1 MADKIFD
8 RIMSEPQYTV
18 SNKELADAGDGLYRA
33 LRVVPAETV
42 DGLCDGSVSISS
54 VLTKYKQHIAQN
66 RAVFDIITKHHRSI
80 ITEDWNQVT
89 ERKEALAKYSSAAST
104 MGTKKWVVESNMWM
118 ESFALS
124 YFRHGGAR
132 KHYLDKKYNIREAQ
146 FPSWDEK
153 KEFVGRFDKDLM
165 MPPGGSS
172 DEQANMQ
179 ARKIRLLDVGSCY
192 NPIGKSDQAGVF
204 DVTALDLF
212 PADPTVFQCDV
223 LNLAVGP
230 AGSEP
235 VNTTA
240 DSQGSVT
247 DQGDN
252 AMTSSSAGK
261 LTQLPAG
268 SFDAVT
274 MSLVLSYLPTPEQR
288 VAMIR
293 KARQLLV
300 SPDASGT
307 SGRPHHT
314 GLLLIAEK
322 PSIFNSK
329 KEHTADSVGKNKA
342 FLLTSWKQA
351 IANEGF
357 ELVKYR
363 MMWSDG
369 RCSHLFAFATTDAPV
384 TDRSQEE
391 TLRPDAPRM
400 WIKQDFDPLYGQDE
414 ADGIV
419 HGTGNGADNG
429 TARDAKISVTQRPV
443 GIVGGGIG
451 GCALGT

>member
-1 MADKIFD
+1 
-8 RIMSEPQYTV
+8 
-18 SNKELADAGDGLYRA
+18 
-33 LRVVPAETV
+33 
-42 DGLCDGSVSISS
+42 
-54 VLTKYKQHIAQN
+54 
-66 RAVFDIITKHHRSI
+66 
-80 ITEDWNQVT
+80 
-89 ERKEALAKYSSAAST
+89 
-104 MGTKKWVVESNMWM
+104 MGKKRWVVESNMWM

-132 KHYLDKKYNIREAQ
+132 KHYLDKNYNIREAQ
-146 FPSWDEK
+146 FPSWEEK

-165 MPPGGSS
+165 APAGLSQTA
-172 DEQANMQ
+172 DNANGANFEYAN

-192 NPIGKSDQAGVF
+192 NPIEKSDQTGVF

-212 PADPTVFQCDV
+212 PADPTVFQCDF
-223 LNLAVGP
+223 LNLTVGP
-230 AGSEP
+230 AGSDP
-235 VNTTA
+235 IRTTA
-240 DSQGSVT
+240 GVT
-247 DQGDN
+247 ETMSDHDG
-252 AMTSSSAGK
+252 AVGASSAGT
-261 LTQLPAG
+261 LTQQPAG

-288 VAMIR
+288 AAMIR

-300 SPDASGT
+300 SPD
-307 SGRPHHT
+307 PHGPPNRRHQT

-329 KEHTADSVGKNKA
+329 KEHTADNVGKNKS

-363 MMWSDG
+363 MMWANG

-384 TDRSQEE
+384 VTERGSEPLSSE
-391 TLRPDAPRM
+391 APRM
-400 WIKQDFDPLYGQDE
+400 WIKQDFDPLHGQDE
-414 ADGIV
+414 IDDAENNTASAAEEV
-419 HGTGNGADNG
+419 VENLRTGVV
-429 TARDAKISVTQRPV
+429 RRPI

-451 GCALGT
+451 GCALG

>member
-1 MADKIFD
+1 
-8 RIMSEPQYTV
+8 
-18 SNKELADAGDGLYRA
+18 
-33 LRVVPAETV
+33 
-42 DGLCDGSVSISS
+42 
-54 VLTKYKQHIAQN
+54 
-66 RAVFDIITKHHRSI
+66 
-80 ITEDWNQVT
+80 
-89 ERKEALAKYSSAAST
+89 
-104 MGTKKWVVESNMWM
+104 MGTTRWVVESNMWM

-132 KHYLDKKYNIREAQ
+132 KHYLDKNYNIREAQ
-146 FPSWDEK
+146 FPSWEEK
-153 KEFVGRFDKDLM
+153 KEFVGRLEKDLM
-165 MPPGGSS
+165 ARTSGEDATGNGAKY
-172 DEQANMQ
+172 DYAD

-192 NPIGKSDQAGVF
+192 NPIGKSNQAGVF

-212 PADPTVFQCDV
+212 PADPTVFQCDF
-223 LNLAVGP
+223 LNLTVGP
-230 AGSEP
+230 AGSVP
-235 VNTTA
+235 ISSSTTTTTA
-240 DSQGSVT
+240 ATGIEEQRP
-247 DQGDN
+247 DQGD
-252 AMTSSSAGK
+252 AMVASSAGT

-288 VAMIR
+288 AAMIR

-300 SPDASGT
+300 SRD
-307 SGRPHHT
+307 PHSPPSRRHQT

-329 KEHTADSVGKNKA
+329 KEHTADNVGKNKS

-363 MMWSDG
+363 TMWANG

-384 TDRSQEE
+384 VPERGAESQLSAE
-391 TLRPDAPRM
+391 APRM
-400 WIKQDFDPLYGQDE
+400 WIKQDFDPLYGQD
-414 ADGIV
+414 DMDDV
-419 HGTGNGADNG
+419 GNSVASGSTEEVVGSMTTDV
-429 TARDAKISVTQRPV
+429 ARRPI

-451 GCALGT
+451 GCALGEFTDVLAIRYMRCLFVCDSFHPFQRSRCSRRRSRISCSRRTRASMSASKVACRLLPPCDHDMR